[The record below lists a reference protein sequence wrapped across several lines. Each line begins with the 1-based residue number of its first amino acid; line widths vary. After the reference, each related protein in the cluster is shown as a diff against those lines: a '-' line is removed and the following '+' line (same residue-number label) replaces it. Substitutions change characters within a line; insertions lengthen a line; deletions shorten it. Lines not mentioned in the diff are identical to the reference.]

1 MTKVNCLRSTVC
13 VDLCTTGVQT
23 GQYEFQVRSVSE
35 PSNNDTTPFSL
46 PVQGQASY
54 HFTIG
59 TGDQGHDT
67 SARMIVTLDGAYSR
81 APLELSLGGPFF
93 RRAAT
98 QVYIYP
104 FLTCDWLPLQVTTP
118 SSRAIGSHF
127 R

>member
-1 MTKVNCLRSTVC
+1 MCENRVVWRLLRGRSTVC

-98 QVYIYP
+98 QVY
-104 FLTCDWLPLQVTTP
+104 TP
-118 SSRAIGSHF
+118 SSRAIGSRF